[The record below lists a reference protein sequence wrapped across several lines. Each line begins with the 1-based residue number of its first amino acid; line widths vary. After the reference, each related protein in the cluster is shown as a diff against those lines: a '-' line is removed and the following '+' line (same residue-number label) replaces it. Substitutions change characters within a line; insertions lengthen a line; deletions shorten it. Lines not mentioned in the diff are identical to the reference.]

1 MSSNDNL
8 SSDSKERDRK
18 ESLPHESQKPPLR
31 LGVLI
36 SGSGSNLQALIDA
49 IERQQLPGVEIALVV
64 SNKADAYG
72 LQRALKH
79 KIPAI
84 YLPWSNVGAG
94 LAPARSTLAQSMPTP
109 SMPAQSTP
117 ARSTPTRAIP
127 TRATPTRAAPSPAMS
142 PGESQL
148 SALLH
153 LFQVDLVV
161 LAGWMR
167 ILSATFLE
175 QFPHRVINIH
185 PALLPDNGIGNT
197 YTTSNGTHIPVF
209 RGLHAVQQALDAGVK
224 ITGSCVHFVTPQV
237 DAGPVICREELA
249 IEVGDTEESL
259 HERLKAVEHRLI
271 VKAVRKYKP

>member
-1 MSSNDNL
+1 VSSNEYPGSESNEQDRNE
-8 SSDSKERDRK
+8 SVTQER
-18 ESLPHESQKPPLR
+18 QKPPFR

-79 KIPAI
+79 KVPAI
-84 YLPWSNVGAG
+84 YLPWKSNVGAG
-94 LAPARSTLAQSMPTP
+94 F
-109 SMPAQSTP
+109 TP
-117 ARSTPTRAIP
+117 ARSTPTP
-127 TRATPTRAAPSPAMS
+127 ATPLLAMS
-142 PGESQL
+142 PGESRL
-148 SALLH
+148 AALLH

-167 ILSATFLE
+167 ILSASFLE
-175 QFPHRVINIH
+175 QFPQRVINIH
-185 PALLPDNGIGNT
+185 PALLPDNGTGNT
-197 YTTSNGTHIPVF
+197 YTTSSGTQIPAF
-209 RGLHAVQQALDAGVK
+209 RGLHAVQQALDAGVT

-271 VKAVRKYKP
+271 VEAVRKYKP